1 MRYLVVIEKA
11 KSNYAAY
18 SPDLPGC
25 IATGDTVAEVEQ
37 NMAEAIEFHLEGMRL
52 HGDPIPEASTHSFYV
67 EIAA

>member
-25 IATGDTVAEVEQ
+25 VATGSTVAEVEQ
-37 NMAEAIEFHLEGMRL
+37 NMREAIMFHLEGMRL
-52 HGDPIPEASTHSFYV
+52 HGDPIPEPGTRSFYV